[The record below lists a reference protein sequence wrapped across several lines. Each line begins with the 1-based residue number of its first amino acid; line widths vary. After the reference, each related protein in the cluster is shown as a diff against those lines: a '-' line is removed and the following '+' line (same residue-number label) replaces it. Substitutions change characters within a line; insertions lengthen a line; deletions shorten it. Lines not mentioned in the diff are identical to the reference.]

1 MIELTPLL
9 TSYPSK
15 KKYEVEKQNK
25 IKFNL
30 KKLNFRF
37 SKRDAMSSL
46 ASNLLLFVILLYEKY
61 KKNIEML
68 NF

>member
-1 MIELTPLL
+1 M
-9 TSYPSK
+9 K
-15 KKYEVEKQNK
+15 WKNK